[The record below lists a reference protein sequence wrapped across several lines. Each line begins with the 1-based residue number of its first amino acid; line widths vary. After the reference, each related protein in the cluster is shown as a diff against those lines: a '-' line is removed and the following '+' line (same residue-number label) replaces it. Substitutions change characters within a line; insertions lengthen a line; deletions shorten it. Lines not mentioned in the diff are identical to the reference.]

1 MGNKGQQTKAICDL
15 KLKLV
20 WVLFIQQESF
30 LEEIVSFGF
39 RKQGQPLK
47 LSLYFVLLQK
57 TFRTLPSPPSSAF
70 QSLFL
75 RTLRSIILATLRV
88 FSTKTQYFT
97 PMFRKSGVEVQF
109 FLKGSK
115 LSRDKN
121 SETPNFKHFRP
132 ESSMGKLL
140 KVLQNIFSN
149 KLVSGKKW

>member
-1 MGNKGQQTKAICDL
+1 MTEMQLFFVYHHTIKRQTH
-15 KLKLV
+15 
-20 WVLFIQQESF
+20 
-30 LEEIVSFGF
+30 
-39 RKQGQPLK
+39 
-47 LSLYFVLLQK
+47 Y
-57 TFRTLPSPPSSAF
+57 
-70 QSLFL
+70 
-75 RTLRSIILATLRV
+75 TLRSIILATLRF

-97 PMFRKSGVEVQF
+97 PMFLKPGVEVQF

-132 ESSMGKLL
+132 ETSMGKLL